1 MLEPIVSVSAKAA
14 VETIR
19 ARESRM
25 VKIFFIVELPF
36 SVGFSDGVLRRNY
49 VHKNTTMWSD
59 CQCIFM

>member
-1 MLEPIVSVSAKAA
+1 MA
-14 VETIR
+14 
-19 ARESRM
+19 
-25 VKIFFIVELPF
+25 KIFFIVELPF